1 MTEIKTET
9 DVVID
14 KWPDDPIGYG
24 LFAIG
29 YSMSMAGGVLMVVVA
44 LMVVTS
50 IVGRA
55 LFSAPVYGDFELVAM
70 GTAISVFLFLP
81 YCHLTK
87 NNVIVDL
94 FLAKAPERVRIAC
107 DVAASLLFAA
117 IAIMLTWRSWVGTF
131 SMIEVNET
139 SMILS
144 IPIWIAFPF
153 IVVSM
158 AILAL
163 SCLYTAVV
171 DFRRLIK

>member
-1 MTEIKTET
+1 MTEINTET
-9 DVVID
+9 EIIIE
-14 KWPDDPIGYG
+14 WPRDPIGWGLYAIGYG
-24 LFAIG
+24 L
-29 YSMSMAGGVLMVVVA
+29 SMAGGVLMVLVA

-70 GTAISVFLFLP
+70 GTAISVFLYLP

-94 FLAKAPERVRIAC
+94 FLAHAPERIRITC
-107 DVAASLLFAA
+107 DVVASLLYGV
-117 IAIMLTWRSWVGTF
+117 IAIVLTWRGWVGGI
-131 SMIEVNET
+131 SMWDVNET

-153 IVVSM
+153 IVISM
-158 AILAL
+158 AVL
-163 SCLYTAVV
+163 SLCCLYTAAV
-171 DFRRLIK
+171 DIRRLVK